1 MSEIPIINGVQ
12 PPFMPIG
19 GIEVL
24 RNDGVSTNE
33 FVENKESKFQTIL
46 NKELHEVKFSKHALE
61 RMKSRNINLSESDVE
76 KLENA
81 VSKAE
86 EKGSYESLVV
96 LNDFALVVSVKNR
109 TVITAV
115 DSLSSQNIFTNI
127 DSAIFI

>member
-19 GIEVL
+19 GIELL

-86 EKGSYESLVV
+86 EKGS
-96 LNDFALVVSVKNR
+96 
-109 TVITAV
+109 
-115 DSLSSQNIFTNI
+115 
-127 DSAIFI
+127 

>member
-19 GIEVL
+19 GIELL